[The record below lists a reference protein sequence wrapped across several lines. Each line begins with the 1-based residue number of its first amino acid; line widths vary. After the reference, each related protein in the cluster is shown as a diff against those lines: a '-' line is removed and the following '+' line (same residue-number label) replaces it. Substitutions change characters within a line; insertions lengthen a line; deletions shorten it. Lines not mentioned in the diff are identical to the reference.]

1 MIADGII
8 KTFRTASGEE
18 AVLRGVSFA
27 LTPTDHL
34 AVLGASGSGK
44 TTLLRILAGLERAD
58 AGRISLGDDDISDWP
73 PERRRVVYMPQDAL
87 LFPHLSALE
96 NVLFPL
102 RVQGVSDADARERA
116 RPLMTRLG
124 LDAHAGKRPDALS
137 GGQRQRVAFGRA
149 ILASP
154 RVLLLDEP
162 FSALDHA
169 ARSEMQSV
177 FLDVVVEQ
185 SLATLFVTHDPGEA
199 LRIGSR
205 WGHLAAGALHLF
217 HDREAFVTADRTGIP
232 QERSFWASI

>member
-1 MIADGII
+1 MITDSIE
-8 KTFRTASGEE
+8 KSFRTGTDEE

-27 LTPTDHL
+27 LASTDHL
-34 AVLGASGSGK
+34 AILGASGSGK

-58 AGRISLGDDDISDWP
+58 AGRVSLDDADISDWP

-87 LFPHLSALE
+87 LFPHLSAEE
-96 NVLFPL
+96 NVRFPL
-102 RVQGVSDADARERA
+102 QVRGVSDADARERA
-116 RPLMTRLG
+116 RPLLMRLG
-124 LDAHAGKRPDALS
+124 LGAHADKRPDALS

-162 FSALDHA
+162 FGALDHA

-177 FLDVVVEQ
+177 FLEVVGEH
-185 SLATLFVTHDPGEA
+185 SLATIFVTHDPGEA
-199 LRIGSR
+199 LRIGTR
-205 WGHLAAGALHLF
+205 WGHLASGTLHLF
-217 HDREAFVTADRTGIP
+217 QDRDAFVAAECTGIP